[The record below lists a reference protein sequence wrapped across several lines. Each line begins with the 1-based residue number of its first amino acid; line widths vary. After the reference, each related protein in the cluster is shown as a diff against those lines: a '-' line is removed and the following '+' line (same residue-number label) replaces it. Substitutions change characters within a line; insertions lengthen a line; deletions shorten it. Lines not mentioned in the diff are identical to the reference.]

1 MVTARKGEDYG
12 EKYVKNL
19 MSVVIVVAMVI
30 TCFSGTFDISQ
41 EKSQP
46 VRLKATPKTLQ
57 VGKTYQL
64 KVKKAKGITIKK
76 KSFSKKGTAVK
87 VSKKGKITAKKAG
100 KATVTCKV
108 KYCAGF
114 RR

>member
-41 EKSQP
+41 AKSQP

-64 KVKKAKGITIKK
+64 KVKKRKGLR
-76 KSFSKKGTAVK
+76 SK
-87 VSKKGKITAKKAG
+87 
-100 KATVTCKV
+100 
-108 KYCAGF
+108 
-114 RR
+114 RRVFPKRELP